1 MRPEPNGPRK
11 FSTLAILVTMAK
23 FRGTIRRSDLE
34 GGHWQLVADDGT
46 TYVLEGAT
54 GGVEQDGAKVE
65 IDGAVDRQAMGIAMT
80 GPTLKV
86 KAAKKV

>member
-1 MRPEPNGPRK
+1 
-11 FSTLAILVTMAK
+11 MAK
-23 FRGTIRRSDLE
+23 FRGKVRRSDLE

-54 GGVEQDGAKVE
+54 QAIQVDGAKVE
-65 IDGAVDRQAMGIAMT
+65 IEGAVDKDVMGFAMT

-86 KAAKKV
+86 KSGRAVG

>member
-1 MRPEPNGPRK
+1 
-11 FSTLAILVTMAK
+11 MAK
-23 FRGTIRRSDLE
+23 FRGKVKRSDLE

-54 GGVEQDGAKVE
+54 KAVEIDGAQVE
-65 IDGAVDRQAMGIAMT
+65 IDGAVDRNVMSFAMT

-86 KAAKKV
+86 KSGRPVS